1 MRRYAAVAILA
12 ILAGFGGGEPAAA
25 FELSKAS
32 VLSGDRTHEF
42 RVEVARTRSQQI
54 QGLMFRRRLDA
65 DAGMLFVYRRAAR
78 VRMWM
83 KNTYVPLDMLF
94 IDRTGVIVE
103 IAQRTVPLS
112 TRTIPSKK
120 PVTAVLEVNAGTVA
134 RLGIEVGDRVVSP
147 ALPGLP

>member
-1 MRRYAAVAILA
+1 MRRYVAVLA
-12 ILAGFGGGEPAAA
+12 VLAGLGGGEPAAA
-25 FELSKAS
+25 FESSEAS
-32 VLSGDRTHEF
+32 VLSGGRTHEF
-42 RVEVARTRSQQI
+42 RVEVARTRREQI

-78 VRMWM
+78 VLMWM

-94 IDRTGVIVE
+94 IDRTGAIVE

-112 TRTIPSKK
+112 TATISSKK

-134 RLGIEVGDRVVSP
+134 RLGIEIGDRVVSP
-147 ALPGLP
+147 ALPP